1 MRSRV
6 DIKTEAKEILRSAK
20 VSPILITLIVMAI
33 AFVLNRVMILVE
45 YGTLFPI
52 GFIQRYAEAY
62 QQAFATGDVSALQ
75 ALAASLP
82 ESTTMSF
89 FFSTL
94 VSLFMVILNAGYF
107 IYCMGIRQGVEMP
120 YSTLT
125 EGLSVAGKLIW
136 CWLQMTVKIFLWSM
150 LFVIPGIIAAYRY
163 RFAYYNVL
171 SDDALSAGDAIR
183 LSCRQTQGRK
193 ADLFMLDLSFIGWS
207 LLSGLT
213 MGLLNIWLTP
223 YMTLCDLAYYEEAQ
237 GRLGAS
243 PYREM

>member
-1 MRSRV
+1 MINRV
-6 DIKTEAKEILRSAK
+6 EIKRDAKSLVSTAR
-20 VSPILITLIVMAI
+20 VSPLVVTAIVMAI
-33 AFVLNRVMILVE
+33 CFVLDRVVDLVE
-45 YGTLFPI
+45 GGSPFYTYSLNWDYF
-52 GFIQRYAEAY
+52 
-62 QQAFATGDVSALQ
+62 QAALAGDVYAMDMLLNTLPAST
-75 ALAASLP
+75 AA
-82 ESTTMSF
+82 SF

-94 VSLFMVILNAGYF
+94 VTLFTVVLNGGYY
-107 IYCMGIRQGVEMP
+107 IYCMGIRRGAEMP
-120 YSTLT
+120 YATLLD
-125 EGLSVAGKLIW
+125 GLSVAGKLIW
-136 CWLQMTVKIFLWSM
+136 CWLQMTVRIFLWSM

-237 GRLGAS
+237 GRLG
-243 PYREM
+243 E

>member
-1 MRSRV
+1 MINRV
-6 DIKTEAKEILRSAK
+6 EIKRDAKSLVSTAR
-20 VSPILITLIVMAI
+20 VSPLVVTAIVMAI
-33 AFVLNRVMILVE
+33 CFVLDRVVDLVE
-45 YGTLFPI
+45 GGSPFYTYSLNWDYF
-52 GFIQRYAEAY
+52 
-62 QQAFATGDVSALQ
+62 QAALAGDVYAMDMLLNTLPAST
-75 ALAASLP
+75 AA
-82 ESTTMSF
+82 SF

-94 VSLFMVILNAGYF
+94 VTLFTVVLNGGYY
-107 IYCMGIRQGVEMP
+107 IYCMGIRRGAEMP
-120 YSTLT
+120 YATLLD
-125 EGLSVAGKLIW
+125 GLSVAGKLIW

>member
-1 MRSRV
+1 MINRV
-6 DIKTEAKEILRSAK
+6 EIKRDAKSLVSTAR
-20 VSPILITLIVMAI
+20 VSPLVVTAIVMAI
-33 AFVLNRVMILVE
+33 CFVLDRVVDLVE
-45 YGTLFPI
+45 GGSPFYTYSLNWDYF
-52 GFIQRYAEAY
+52 
-62 QQAFATGDVSALQ
+62 QAALAGDVYAMDMLLNTLPAST
-75 ALAASLP
+75 AA
-82 ESTTMSF
+82 SF

-94 VSLFMVILNAGYF
+94 VTLFTVVLNGGYY
-107 IYCMGIRQGVEMP
+107 IYCMGIRRGAEMP
-120 YSTLT
+120 YATLLD
-125 EGLSVAGKLIW
+125 GLSVAGKLIW

-193 ADLFMLDLSFIGWS
+193 ADLFILDLSFIGWS

>member
-1 MRSRV
+1 MINRV
-6 DIKTEAKEILRSAK
+6 EIKRDAKSLISTAR
-20 VSPILITLIVMAI
+20 VSPLVVTAIVIAI
-33 AFVLNRVMILVE
+33 CFVLERVVDLVE
-45 YGTLFPI
+45 GGSPFYTYSLNWDYF
-52 GFIQRYAEAY
+52 
-62 QQAFATGDVSALQ
+62 QAALAGDVYAMDMLLNTLPAST
-75 ALAASLP
+75 AA
-82 ESTTMSF
+82 SF

-94 VSLFMVILNAGYF
+94 VTLFTVVLNGGYY
-107 IYCMGIRQGVEMP
+107 IYCMGIRGGAEMP
-120 YSTLT
+120 YATLLD
-125 EGLSVAGKLIW
+125 GLSVAGKLIW
-136 CWLQMTVKIFLWSM
+136 CWLQMTVRIFLWSM

>member
-1 MRSRV
+1 MINRV
-6 DIKTEAKEILRSAK
+6 EIKRDAKSLVSTAR
-20 VSPILITLIVMAI
+20 VSPLVVTAIVMAI
-33 AFVLNRVMILVE
+33 CFVLDRVVDLVDGGSPF
-45 YGTLFPI
+45 YTYSLNWDYF
-52 GFIQRYAEAY
+52 
-62 QQAFATGDVSALQ
+62 QAALAGDVYAMDMLLNTLPAST
-75 ALAASLP
+75 AA
-82 ESTTMSF
+82 SF

-94 VSLFMVILNAGYF
+94 VTLFTVVLNGGYY
-107 IYCMGIRQGVEMP
+107 IYCMGIRRGAEMP
-120 YSTLT
+120 YATLLD
-125 EGLSVAGKLIW
+125 GLSVAGKLIW
-136 CWLQMTVKIFLWSM
+136 CWLQMTVRIFLWSM

>member
-1 MRSRV
+1 MINRV
-6 DIKTEAKEILRSAK
+6 EIKRDAKSLISTAR
-20 VSPILITLIVMAI
+20 VSPLVVTAIVIAI
-33 AFVLNRVMILVE
+33 CFVLERVVDLVE
-45 YGTLFPI
+45 GGSPFYTYSLNWDYF
-52 GFIQRYAEAY
+52 
-62 QQAFATGDVSALQ
+62 QAALAGDVYAMDMLLNTLPAST
-75 ALAASLP
+75 AA
-82 ESTTMSF
+82 SF

-94 VSLFMVILNAGYF
+94 VTRFTVVLNGGYY
-107 IYCMGIRQGVEMP
+107 IYCMGIRRGAEMP
-120 YSTLT
+120 YATLLD
-125 EGLSVAGKLIW
+125 GLSVAGKLIW
-136 CWLQMTVKIFLWSM
+136 CWLQMTVRIFLWSM

>member
-1 MRSRV
+1 MINRV
-6 DIKTEAKEILRSAK
+6 EIKRDAKSLVSTAR
-20 VSPILITLIVMAI
+20 VSPLVVTAIVIAI
-33 AFVLNRVMILVE
+33 CFVLERVVDLVE
-45 YGTLFPI
+45 GGSPFYTYSLNWDYF
-52 GFIQRYAEAY
+52 
-62 QQAFATGDVSALQ
+62 QAALAGDVYAMDMLLNTLPAST
-75 ALAASLP
+75 AA
-82 ESTTMSF
+82 SF

-94 VSLFMVILNAGYF
+94 VTLFTVVLNGGYY
-107 IYCMGIRQGVEMP
+107 IYCMGIRRGAEMP
-120 YSTLT
+120 YATLLD
-125 EGLSVAGKLIW
+125 GLSVAGKLIW
-136 CWLQMTVKIFLWSM
+136 CWLQMTVRIFLWSM